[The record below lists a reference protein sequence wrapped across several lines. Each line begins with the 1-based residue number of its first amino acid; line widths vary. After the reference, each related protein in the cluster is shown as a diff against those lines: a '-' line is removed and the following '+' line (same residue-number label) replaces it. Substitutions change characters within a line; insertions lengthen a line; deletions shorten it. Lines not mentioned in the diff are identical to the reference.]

1 MAESTASKARAA
13 KAEVFEEEN
22 ITFDVEVKG
31 QKISLTCPADLSDA
45 PFEVAEAFEDG
56 KNLKAFMG
64 LIGETQAAQLRAAGL
79 TPRIFTDVVIPA
91 WQEASGLGE
100 G

>member
-1 MAESTASKARAA
+1 MAENTKSRAA
-13 KAEVFEEEN
+13 KAEVFEAEE
-22 ITFDVEVKG
+22 IKFDVEVKSE
-31 QKISLTCPADLSDA
+31 KITITCPADLNDA
-45 PFEVAEAFEDG
+45 PFEVAEAFEEG

-64 LIGETQAAQLRAAGL
+64 LIGDAQAAKLRAAGL
-79 TPRIFTDVVIPA
+79 TPRIFSDVVIPA